1 MELNTSVVHTPP
13 RDAATVLL
21 LRDEPQTGLQV
32 FMLRRHSDSAVL
44 GGAYVF
50 PGGKLDEADAQVAD
64 VHLDQTPERLQ
75 ALLAE
80 PALTPQQAKGLYVAA
95 LREAFEECGVLLA
108 QREQGLDA
116 AMSAMQAK
124 VKEGLHLTDLVPQFG
139 LQLLTRTM
147 VPFTRWI
154 TPKRPSVM
162 NKRFDAR
169 FFLAAVPEG
178 QLALHDNVEATE
190 SEWLSPKQALHDYWN
205 GRIELAPPQIMSLVH
220 LARYD
225 GVGAAVFRTDRDGAV
240 ELDTDGAS
248 LHVRTFTGREF
259 SRLARRRLR
268 RTHPPH
274 ARRSRPLKRPTAA
287 ACPPQRLPLRSAQP
301 SRGARPDGVARASAD
316 QLLHE
321 LLVAVEAV
329 LVHHEPV
336 EEAVAYR
343 VTTPDGV
350 VVISGDTRVCAE
362 VEHLARRVHTEL
374 GPGHPH
380 PTRQKA
386 VLDFFGNV
394 FRVQPDVSALAGR
407 VVAPGR
413 RGGLHGDRVDVGA
426 RVRVEVQGLAADEPL
441 SRRRAADRAL
451 PQGAAVCLRR
461 AAGPARGGWSRAN
474 PSSAADARWPGGR
487 FHPWLRCACR
497 AACRRRR
504 ARA

>member
-32 FMLRRHSDSAVL
+32 FMLRRHSESAVL

-64 VHLDQTPERLQ
+64 VHLDQAPERLQ

-124 VKEGLHLTDLVPQFG
+124 IKEGLHLTDLVPQFG

-169 FFLAAVPEG
+169 FFLAAVPPG
-178 QLALHDNVEATE
+178 QRALHDNVEATE

-225 GVGAAVFRTDRDGAV
+225 DVAHALKDAASRPPPTIEPEPFDD
-240 ELDTDGAS
+240 EN
-248 LHVRTFTGREF
+248 GRSICYPGDPRHSQTQPAMPGP
-259 SRLARRRLR
+259 SRLR
-268 RTHPPH
+268 
-274 ARRSRPLKRPTAA
+274 
-287 ACPPQRLPLRSAQP
+287 
-301 SRGARPDGVARASAD
+301 
-316 QLLHE
+316 
-321 LLVAVEAV
+321 
-329 LVHHEPV
+329 
-336 EEAVAYR
+336 Y
-343 VTTPDGV
+343 
-350 VVISGDTRVCAE
+350 
-362 VEHLARRVHTEL
+362 
-374 GPGHPH
+374 
-380 PTRQKA
+380 
-386 VLDFFGNV
+386 
-394 FRVQPDVSALAGR
+394 
-407 VVAPGR
+407 
-413 RGGLHGDRVDVGA
+413 
-426 RVRVEVQGLAADEPL
+426 VQGRFEPL
-441 SRRRAADRAL
+441 
-451 PQGAAVCLRR
+451 QGF
-461 AAGPARGGWSRAN
+461 
-474 PSSAADARWPGGR
+474 SA
-487 FHPWLRCACR
+487 FFV
-497 AACRRRR
+497 
-504 ARA
+504 